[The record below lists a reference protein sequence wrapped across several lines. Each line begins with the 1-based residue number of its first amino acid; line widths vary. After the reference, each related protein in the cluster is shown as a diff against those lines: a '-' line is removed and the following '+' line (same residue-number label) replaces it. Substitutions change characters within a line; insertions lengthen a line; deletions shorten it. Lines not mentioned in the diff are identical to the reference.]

1 MKKKGSKGYMKAQD
15 MFIENAKQI
24 FCRKTGEFI
33 CLIKEGQKIPELFD
47 KIQEEEEKPKTDPNQ
62 IKLF

>member
-15 MFIENAKQI
+15 LFIPSAKQI

-33 CLIKEGQKIPELFD
+33 CLLKEGEKVPELFD
-47 KIQEEEEKPKTDPNQ
+47 EIVKEEKPKTDPNQ

>member
-15 MFIENAKQI
+15 LFIPSARQI

-33 CLIKEGQKIPELFD
+33 CLLKEGEKIPELFG
-47 KIQEEEEKPKTDPNQ
+47 KVQEEEKPKTNPNQ